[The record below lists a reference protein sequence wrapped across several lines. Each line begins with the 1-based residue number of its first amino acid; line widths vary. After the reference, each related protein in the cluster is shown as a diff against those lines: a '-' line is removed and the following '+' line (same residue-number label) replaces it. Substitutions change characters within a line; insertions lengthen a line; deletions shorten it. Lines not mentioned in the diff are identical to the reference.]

1 MLDKVVEKLAEKVV
15 RIEDRVREELSK
27 KENERIE
34 EYLRKE
40 KLIITFSPE
49 KKIPASTLYW
59 TLTAFKMHQYPP
71 ILAPYSSFITHIAP
85 YHEQYSVIALVDDI
99 NILKPMFDFRRLLK
113 IDTFILSENLPK
125 QMKLLDTM
133 EIRFE
138 GGFFEKNIAW
148 SLYLSILTLKSLAS
162 EVRTRRVENLLK
174 EITNIGEVVKDMC
187 KRFRKEIEYLA
198 KVLSENVETYL
209 LAPDYLLPVIE
220 GFLKDYVN
228 IRVYDISSVYSM
240 INMFENN
247 VIVVR
252 TGVEEHMGR
261 YVRFRLGFGNVHEIV
276 VNVDP
281 VSAPLYLM
289 ILIEAARKMA
299 KNM

>member
-1 MLDKVVEKLAEKVV
+1 MFDKVVEKLTEKVV
-15 RIEDRVREELSK
+15 RIEDRVREELSR
-27 KENERIE
+27 KENEKIK

-40 KLIITFSPE
+40 KLIITFSP
-49 KKIPASTLYW
+49 KWKIPASILYW
-59 TLTAFKMHQYPP
+59 TLTAFKTHQYPP

-85 YHEQYSVIALVDDI
+85 YHEQYSVIALIDNI

-148 SLYLSILTLKSLAS
+148 SLYLSILTLKSLAN
-162 EVRTRRVENLLK
+162 EVRTKRVENLLK
-174 EITNIGEVVKDMC
+174 EITNVGEVVEDMC
-187 KRFRKEIEYLA
+187 GKFRREIEHLA
-198 KVLSENVETYL
+198 KVLSENVETYV
-209 LAPDYLLPVIE
+209 LAPDYLLSVIE

-228 IRVYDISSVYSM
+228 VRVYDISSVYSM
-240 INMFENN
+240 SDMFKNN
-247 VIVVR
+247 VVVVR

-261 YVRFRLGFGNVHEIV
+261 YIRFKLGFGNVHEIV

-289 ILIEAARKMA
+289 IIIEASKEIAR
-299 KNM
+299 NM